1 MHKGHMRNIL
11 ELREEE
17 VNILATEFGFASGGA
32 TFTVWG
38 TLLKT
43 KKAGVD
49 FLFFY
54 IKFFVTK

>member
-1 MHKGHMRNIL
+1 MRNIL